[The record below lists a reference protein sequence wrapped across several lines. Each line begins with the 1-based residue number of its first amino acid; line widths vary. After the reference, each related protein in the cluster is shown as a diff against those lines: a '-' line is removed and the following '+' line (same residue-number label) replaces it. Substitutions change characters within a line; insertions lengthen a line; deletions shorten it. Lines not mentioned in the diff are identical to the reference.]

1 MCIHLAYSLIC
12 QRTPGLP
19 LPFGPQACQY
29 LLRTLL
35 LMLEL
40 LDHTVILCSM
50 SWRTAILF
58 SVTLVPFY
66 NPISSGRGLQFLHI
80 FIDTY
85 FLFLP
90 PSLFFFFF
98 FFPPSLIGHPNGGEG
113 KYITF
118 CVRKWWI
125 VGTGINCK
133 LWGDAFCS
141 LYQLVFRTESSVK
154 CCWRVNELVHFSKIP

>member
-19 LPFGPQACQY
+19 LPFGPQACKY
-29 LLRTLL
+29 LFRTPL

-40 LDHTVILCSM
+40 LDHTVILCSV

-58 SVTLVPFY
+58 SVTLLPFY

-80 FIDTY
+80 FVDTC
-85 FLFLP
+85 FLFL
-90 PSLFFFFF
+90 
-98 FFPPSLIGHPNGGEG
+98 PPSLIGHPNGGKG

-141 LYQLVFRTESSVK
+141 LYQLVFRTDSSVK
-154 CCWRVNELVHFSKIP
+154 RCWRVNELVHFSKIP